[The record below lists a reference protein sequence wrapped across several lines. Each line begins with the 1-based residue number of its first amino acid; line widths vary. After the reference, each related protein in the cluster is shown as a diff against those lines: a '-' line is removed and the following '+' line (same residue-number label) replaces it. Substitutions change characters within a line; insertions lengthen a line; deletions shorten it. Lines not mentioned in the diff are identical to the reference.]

1 MLYLAALHSLGL
13 TQKKLR
19 DIAPND
25 AEAYYRTLDTSRLI
39 ESGYN
44 MDTAM
49 RIVDKKT
56 DKIVEDV
63 EHTMRE
69 LNIHLVHRE
78 DEEYPSL
85 LRVLPDAPTILYVR

>member
-1 MLYLAALHSLGL
+1 
-13 TQKKLR
+13 
-19 DIAPND
+19 
-25 AEAYYRTLDTSRLI
+25 
-39 ESGYN
+39 
-44 MDTAM
+44 M

-63 EHTMRE
+63 ERILRE
-69 LNIHLVHRE
+69 LHIRLVHRE